1 MSVEAGSIWYDR
13 EEGVLVKVRSYSE
26 EDDKKVKVKYLDNRF
41 YDYGEFYLSV
51 FNSEFLH
58 VVDAKANL
66 GSTAQLAKLRRMSA

>member
-1 MSVEAGSIWYDR
+1 MSVEAGSIWYDM

-58 VVDAKANL
+58 VVDSNGQPRQHSRSAKGEQA
-66 GSTAQLAKLRRMSA
+66 